1 MAHLKFLLAFCAL
14 PICASGVAG
23 GYYYW
28 TKYAKPEIS
37 VTRQITGEGA
47 AKRQKPDLGKRHFDA
62 AMALLTEGELVSGR
76 DRLLY
81 LIQYYPES
89 KTFSDAKRV
98 AGEVNLDLLISQI
111 PHPEKTRHVV
121 RRGEALITIARRS
134 NTTIDYIMRANGKTT
149 VLIYPNEELIVYPLN
164 YRVEISFEAGTLTV
178 FDGKNFFKEY
188 KIVNVNLP
196 PEVAGT
202 VVTTISEKVAWDVDR
217 PVSFTDANY
226 LNCSKWIRTGKI
238 GLCIRE
244 YCLERTSA
252 GAAPLGVMVEKSDME
267 ELFTILRVGIEVKLV
282 N

>member
-1 MAHLKFLLAFCAL
+1 MARLKFLLAFFSL
-14 PICASGVAG
+14 LICAAGVAG
-23 GYYYW
+23 AYYYW
-28 TKYAKPEIS
+28 KKYAKPEIS
-37 VTRQITGEGA
+37 VTRQITGEGT

-62 AMALLTEGELVSGR
+62 AMALLAEGELVSAR

-81 LIQYYPES
+81 LMSYYPES
-89 KTFSDAKRV
+89 RTFSDAKRV
-98 AGEVNLDLLISQI
+98 AGEVNLDLLISPI

-121 RRGEALITIARRS
+121 QRGEALITIAGRS

-149 VLIYPNEELIVYPLN
+149 VLIYPNEELVVYPLH
-164 YRVEISFEAGTLTV
+164 YRVEISLEARTLTV

-202 VVTTISEKVAWDVDR
+202 VVTTISEKVAWDVDC
-217 PVSFTDANY
+217 PVNFTDANY

-238 GLCIRE
+238 GLFIRE
-244 YCLERTSA
+244 YSLERTSA
-252 GAAPLGVMVEKSDME
+252 GAAPLGVMVEKFDME
-267 ELFTILRVGIEVKLV
+267 ELFTILRVGTEVKLV